1 MSQAYR
7 LLTSV
12 VLLGMLAACGGDG
25 VRKQVNP
32 PRASIQQIAVQPD
45 GQWQLTVRLQNFS
58 NVPTTVSSVNVKLS
72 VAGQD
77 AGTLALAPTMT
88 IGPESADVVTTLL
101 RPTLQAK
108 LQVASALSAGQSV
121 RYAVSGTIV
130 TSEPKGSYPVSY
142 DSSLNPAPGLN
153 GVLR

>member
-1 MSQAYR
+1 MSKANR
-7 LLTSV
+7 LLVTAMLV
-12 VLLGMLAACGGDG
+12 GLLAACGGNG

-32 PRASIQQIAVQPD
+32 PRASLQQLAVQPD
-45 GQWQLTVRLQNFS
+45 GQWQLAVRLQNFS
-58 NVPTTVSSVNVKLS
+58 NVPTTISSVSVKLS
-72 VAGQD
+72 VSGQD
-77 AGTLALAPTMT
+77 AGILALSPAMT
-88 IGPESADVVTTLL
+88 IGPESADVVTTLF
-101 RPTLQAK
+101 RPSLEAK